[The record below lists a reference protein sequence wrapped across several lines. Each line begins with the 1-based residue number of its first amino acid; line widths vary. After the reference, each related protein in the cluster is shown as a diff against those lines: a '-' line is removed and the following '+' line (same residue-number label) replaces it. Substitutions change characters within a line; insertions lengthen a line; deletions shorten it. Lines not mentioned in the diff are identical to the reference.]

1 MLKFIGCML
10 IASIAISTITGIIG
24 FFVDLVRFGKKQY
37 EEDIIPSTKAYAER
51 LEVMEKEVEE
61 DGTSDGSNYSALSDI
76 RL

>member
-1 MLKFIGCML
+1 MLKLIGCVL

-37 EEDIIPSTKAYAER
+37 EEDIIPSTEAYAER

-61 DGTSDGSNYSALSDI
+61 NGTSDGSNYSALSDI

>member
-1 MLKFIGCML
+1 MLKLIGCVL

-37 EEDIIPSTKAYAER
+37 EEDITPSTEAYAER
-51 LEVMEKEVEE
+51 LEEIEKEVKE
-61 DGTSDGSNYSALSDI
+61 DGTSDGSYHSTLSDI

>member
-1 MLKFIGCML
+1 MLKLIGCVL
-10 IASIAISTITGIIG
+10 IASIVISTITGIIG

-61 DGTSDGSNYSALSDI
+61 NGTSDGSNYSALSDI

>member
-1 MLKFIGCML
+1 MIKLIGCVL

-37 EEDIIPSTKAYAER
+37 EEDITPSTEAYAEL
-51 LEVMEKEVEE
+51 LEEIEKEEE
-61 DGTSDGSNYSALSDI
+61 KDGTSDGSNYSALSDI

>member
-1 MLKFIGCML
+1 MLKLICCVL

-37 EEDIIPSTKAYAER
+37 EEDIIPSTKAYTER
-51 LEVMEKEVEE
+51 LEVMEKEVKEN
-61 DGTSDGSNYSALSDI
+61 GTSDRSNYSTLSDI

>member
-1 MLKFIGCML
+1 MLKLIGCVL
-10 IASIAISTITGIIG
+10 IASIAISTIFGIIG

-51 LEVMEKEVEE
+51 LEEIEKEVKE
-61 DGTSDGSNYSALSDI
+61 DGTSDGSNYSTLSDI

>member
-1 MLKFIGCML
+1 MLKLIGCVL
-10 IASIAISTITGIIG
+10 IASIAISTITGIVG
-24 FFVDLVRFGKKQY
+24 FFIDLVRFGKKQY

-61 DGTSDGSNYSALSDI
+61 NGTSDGSNYSTLSDI

>member
-1 MLKFIGCML
+1 MLKLIGCVL

-24 FFVDLVRFGKKQY
+24 FFVDLVRFGKKQF

-61 DGTSDGSNYSALSDI
+61 NGTSDCSNYSTLSDI

>member
-1 MLKFIGCML
+1 MLKLIGCVL

-51 LEVMEKEVEE
+51 LEVMEKEVDEN
-61 DGTSDGSNYSALSDI
+61 GTSDGSNYSALSDI

>member
-1 MLKFIGCML
+1 MLKLIGCVL

-24 FFVDLVRFGKKQY
+24 FFVDLVRFGKKQF
-37 EEDIIPSTKAYAER
+37 EEDITPSTEAYAER
-51 LEVMEKEVEE
+51 LEEIEKEVKE

>member
-1 MLKFIGCML
+1 MLKLIGCVL

-37 EEDIIPSTKAYAER
+37 EEDIIPSMKAYAER

-61 DGTSDGSNYSALSDI
+61 NGTSDGSYHSTLSDI